1 MEVPICPRQSGGASS
16 YNIAIR
22 IVVAVTF
29 ACPFVKGWMRLSII
43 GGRIPK
49 VVRLTRLGR
58 SHDYEL
64 MKSGGIA

>member
-1 MEVPICPRQSGGASS
+1 
-16 YNIAIR
+16 
-22 IVVAVTF
+22 
-29 ACPFVKGWMRLSII
+29 MRLSMI
-43 GGRIPK
+43 GGRIPD